1 MLSRFMGLTPFALLM
16 KIYAANVI
24 LNIQVEKGRAD
35 LNGFIVVVL
44 EVKRNFAKSY
54 FNQRY

>member
-1 MLSRFMGLTPFALLM
+1 MLSGLIGLTPFTLLIKM
-16 KIYAANVI
+16 YAAKVI
-24 LNIQVEKGRAD
+24 LNIQVANGSTD

-44 EVKRNFAKSY
+44 EVNRNFAESY

>member
-1 MLSRFMGLTPFALLM
+1 M

>member
-1 MLSRFMGLTPFALLM
+1 MLSGLIGLTPFTLLIKM
-16 KIYAANVI
+16 YAAKVI
-24 LNIQVEKGRAD
+24 LINQVANGSAD

>member
-1 MLSRFMGLTPFALLM
+1 LLIKM
-16 KIYAANVI
+16 YAAKVI
-24 LNIQVEKGRAD
+24 LINQVANGSAD

>member
-1 MLSRFMGLTPFALLM
+1 M
-16 KIYAANVI
+16 KIYAANAI
-24 LNIQVEKGRAD
+24 LSNHVAKGRAD